1 MIIRRSPPHP
11 GEIGF
16 IVTTRIGKSI
26 TEQHVKRIPFL
37 PRTGEYEAVCGCNAR
52 QIEGSVAQK
61 LPAVIFRYRMI
72 ELSGKGKAQPRKN
85 MLHRGLNLLAIPDEM
100 RKIAEIG
107 VAEMVLGF
115 AFNYIIPK
123 YVITTEAEIL
133 KTPAAGEVERYAQAN
148 PGIELV
154 PLF

>member
-1 MIIRRSPPHP
+1 
-11 GEIGF
+11 
-16 IVTTRIGKSI
+16 
-26 TEQHVKRIPFL
+26 
-37 PRTGEYEAVCGCNAR
+37 
-52 QIEGSVAQK
+52 
-61 LPAVIFRYRMI
+61 MI
-72 ELSGKGKAQPRKN
+72 ELSGKGKAQPREN
-85 MLHRGLNLLAIPDEM
+85 MLHSGLNLLAIPDEM